1 MPDKEILQGDSAR
14 RFCKEILQGDSAR
27 RFCKEILQG
36 VSARVSARTS
46 EGHLKGSE

>member
-14 RFCKEILQGDSAR
+14 RFCKEFLQG
-27 RFCKEILQG
+27 FLQG

>member
-1 MPDKEILQGDSAR
+1 MPD
-14 RFCKEILQGDSAR
+14 KEILQGDSAR